1 MMDEINFPIVYT
13 VKPISCLNWKDYGRV
28 IGYAVVEAYLIS
40 EIKRYKTDGSYEY
53 LYEVVYTWNEDGR
66 ENIIPLFNRDNA
78 FDSCYVNSIFT
89 SLEEAKTYRD
99 INNYSLFRD
108 NILRDGLDKI
118 NEIKETTDNNLKYVL
133 ELENK
138 HLGKHKIKSKLI

>member
-40 EIKRYKTDGSYEY
+40 EVKRYKTDGSYDY

-66 ENIIPLFNRDNA
+66 ENIIPLFKENI
-78 FDSCYVNSIFT
+78 SSTIFLSLT
-89 SLEEAKTYRD
+89 SL
-99 INNYSLFRD
+99 IFL
-108 NILRDGLDKI
+108 
-118 NEIKETTDNNLKYVL
+118 NLVL
-133 ELENK
+133 ENIIYLLEVIELYTDRSILFNP
-138 HLGKHKIKSKLI
+138 